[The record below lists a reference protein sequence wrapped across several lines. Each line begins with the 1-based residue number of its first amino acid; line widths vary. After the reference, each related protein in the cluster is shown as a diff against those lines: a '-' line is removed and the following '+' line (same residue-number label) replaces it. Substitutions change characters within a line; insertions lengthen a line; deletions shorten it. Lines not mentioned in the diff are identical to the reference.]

1 MHSNMYLLYNIIWYS
16 NAFKNHFKEIAR
28 TTLHE
33 KIRAIYIGDVRFDQ
47 CPVFELN
54 TKTNYFEMLI
64 DKEFRY
70 EKEVVE
76 EDDEFLVFVV
86 ENDIATFIKE

>member
-1 MHSNMYLLYNIIWYS
+1 M
-16 NAFKNHFKEIAR
+16 K
-28 TTLHE
+28 

-54 TKTNYFEMLI
+54 VETNYFEMLI

-76 EDDEFLVFVV
+76 EDHDFLVFEI
-86 ENDIATFIKE
+86 ENDVATLIK

>member
-1 MHSNMYLLYNIIWYS
+1 M
-16 NAFKNHFKEIAR
+16 K
-28 TTLHE
+28 
-33 KIRAIYIGDVRFDQ
+33 KIRAIYIGDVRFNQ

-54 TKTNYFEMLI
+54 TDTNYFEMLI

-70 EKEVVE
+70 EEEVVE

-86 ENDIATFIKE
+86 EYDIATFIKE

>member
-1 MHSNMYLLYNIIWYS
+1 M
-16 NAFKNHFKEIAR
+16 K
-28 TTLHE
+28 

-54 TKTNYFEMLI
+54 VETNYFEMLI

-70 EKEVVE
+70 EKECVE
-76 EDDEFLVFVV
+76 EDSDFLIFKV
-86 ENDIATFIKE
+86 ESDRATLIKR

>member
-1 MHSNMYLLYNIIWYS
+1 M
-16 NAFKNHFKEIAR
+16 K
-28 TTLHE
+28 
-33 KIRAIYIGDVRFDQ
+33 KIRAIFVGDVRFDH

-54 TKTNYFEMLI
+54 VETNYFEMLI

-76 EDDEFLVFVV
+76 EDNNFLVFEI
-86 ENDIATFIKE
+86 ENDVATLIK

>member
-1 MHSNMYLLYNIIWYS
+1 M
-16 NAFKNHFKEIAR
+16 K
-28 TTLHE
+28 

-54 TKTNYFEMLI
+54 MEMNYFEMLI

-70 EKEVVE
+70 EKECVE
-76 EDDEFLVFVV
+76 EDDDFLIFTV
-86 ENDIATFIKE
+86 ENDRAALVEKQDAFFGLCDIDGR